1 MFGSSAE
8 RQLTLESV
16 NAMKRSRGHPQ
27 EEPARLSEENDLL
40 FLLFLWYTLIRITSQ
55 GGDAMEEL
63 REIQEQIVK
72 LCAPEKILLFGSR
85 AKGTATARSDIDLCV
100 IASTTNKRALLTD
113 LYCDTQSDTPIDFL
127 LYTPEEWDQCVSD
140 YQSFAHKLN
149 QEGIVLYG

>member
-1 MFGSSAE
+1 
-8 RQLTLESV
+8 
-16 NAMKRSRGHPQ
+16 
-27 EEPARLSEENDLL
+27 
-40 FLLFLWYTLIRITSQ
+40 
-55 GGDAMEEL
+55 MEEL

-113 LYCDTQSDTPIDFL
+113 LYCDTQSDIPIDFL

-140 YQSFAHKLN
+140 CQSFAHKLN
-149 QEGIVLYG
+149 QEGGVLYG

>member
-1 MFGSSAE
+1 
-8 RQLTLESV
+8 
-16 NAMKRSRGHPQ
+16 
-27 EEPARLSEENDLL
+27 
-40 FLLFLWYTLIRITSQ
+40 
-55 GGDAMEEL
+55 MEEL

-127 LYTPEEWDQCVSD
+127 LYTRRMGSVC
-140 YQSFAHKLN
+140 K
-149 QEGIVLYG
+149 